1 MSQVWSA
8 SHVLGAKQNSQGEC
22 VYHQYLRRKA
32 RGHDPLE
39 QELQAN
45 SELRA

>member
-22 VYHQYLRRKA
+22 VYHQYPRRKA
-32 RGHDPLE
+32 TER
-39 QELQAN
+39 
-45 SELRA
+45 SESGGKT